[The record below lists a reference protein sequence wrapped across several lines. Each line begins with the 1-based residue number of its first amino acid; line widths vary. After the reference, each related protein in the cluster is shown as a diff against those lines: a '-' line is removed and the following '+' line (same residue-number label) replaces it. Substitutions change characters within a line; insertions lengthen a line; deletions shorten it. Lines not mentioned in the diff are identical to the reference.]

1 MKHTLLINLSSQAKA
16 TVDATEKARII
27 GDLRTKVRL
36 VSCQIRLKSRWR
48 REIVEQYTTMGLFSY
63 QIKLASRWPK
73 NSTALFE
80 GASCKTIFYFQVC
93 GLKSERT
100 VCCEDG
106 SPSGAFLNSPSV
118 VDPKIL
124 LFSWNFTQYFK
135 SKTRVMYNIDSWIE
149 SRISWQWNLFS
160 GKSISSS
167 ATTGVTAK
175 LAFQTYFI

>member
-36 VSCQIRLKSRWR
+36 VSCQIRLESRWR
-48 REIVEQYTTMGLFSY
+48 REIVKQYTTVGLFSY

-106 SPSGAFLNSPSV
+106 SPSGALLNSPSAM
-118 VDPKIL
+118 DPNIL
-124 LFSWNFTQYFK
+124 QFPWKFIQFFK
-135 SKTRVMYNIDSWIE
+135 SNTWVMCNFDSWIE
-149 SRISWQWNLFS
+149 SRISWQWNPF
-160 GKSISSS
+160 
-167 ATTGVTAK
+167 
-175 LAFQTYFI
+175 FQGRVYHLLQPQV

>member
-36 VSCQIRLKSRWR
+36 VSCQIRLESRWR
-48 REIVEQYTTMGLFSY
+48 REIVKQYTTVGLFSY

-106 SPSGAFLNSPSV
+106 SPSGVFLILHQQWIQTYYCFLESFQIQHMGNV
-118 VDPKIL
+118 QFRQLDWIKIVL
-124 LFSWNFTQYFK
+124 TMKPF
-135 SKTRVMYNIDSWIE
+135 
-149 SRISWQWNLFS
+149 FS

-175 LAFQTYFI
+175 IAS